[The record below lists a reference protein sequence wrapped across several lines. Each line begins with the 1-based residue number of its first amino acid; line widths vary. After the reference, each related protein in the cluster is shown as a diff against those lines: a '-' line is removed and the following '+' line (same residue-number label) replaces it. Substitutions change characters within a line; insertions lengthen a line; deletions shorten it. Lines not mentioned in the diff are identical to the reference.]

1 MWAALRRRLPR
12 DGVAGLAVNGNPDNQ
27 ATAAAG
33 READRRGDQ
42 QVAGADTAPERGIV
56 SRLLRLPLFYKILL
70 ANVGIALVG
79 SALAPFLTELY
90 SRVAGGGMMPFVA
103 ALAAVAVVVT
113 AAVNALILW
122 LALKPLG
129 QLEETARRVQ
139 NGDLDARA
147 PVSPLADRELERLT
161 SAFNGMLDGI
171 AGYRRRLREVAARA
185 LHAAEEERRRIALEL
200 HDETSQR
207 LAAIL
212 LRLRVLRS
220 AQDDH
225 RRDTLIEELREELA
239 DILEG
244 TRRYARGLRPPA
256 LDELGFGPAI
266 ESHARSVAET
276 SGVEVDVRIGNGS
289 RETLAPEAELA
300 LYRIAQEG
308 LSNVARH
315 AEADHAWVRIEWTDD
330 AVVATIEDDGRGFDV
345 ADVMAAEDRGL
356 GLFGMH
362 ERANYLGGYVEVES
376 EPGSGTLVRA
386 TIPLRMATE
395 GPDPTARPA
404 AGRS

>member
-1 MWAALRRRLPR
+1 M
-12 DGVAGLAVNGNPDNQ
+12 NGNPDNQ
-27 ATAAAG
+27 ATATVG
-33 READRRGDQ
+33 REAGRRGDQ
-42 QVAGADTAPERGIV
+42 HVAGADTAPARGIV

-79 SALAPFLTELY
+79 SALAPFVTELY
-90 SRVAGGGMMPFVA
+90 IRLAGGGMMPFVA
-103 ALAAVAVVVT
+103 VLAAVAVVVT
-113 AAVNALILW
+113 AAVNAFILW

-139 NGDLDARA
+139 GGDLDARA

-161 SAFNGMLDGI
+161 NAFNGMLDGI

-276 SGVEVDVRIGNGS
+276 SGVDVDVRIGNGS
-289 RETLAPEAELA
+289 REALAPEAELA

-315 AEADHAWVRIEWTDD
+315 AEADHAWVRIEWTDA

-362 ERANYLGGYVEVES
+362 ERADYLGGYVEVES

-386 TIPLRMATE
+386 TIPLRMATQ

-404 AGRS
+404 ADRS